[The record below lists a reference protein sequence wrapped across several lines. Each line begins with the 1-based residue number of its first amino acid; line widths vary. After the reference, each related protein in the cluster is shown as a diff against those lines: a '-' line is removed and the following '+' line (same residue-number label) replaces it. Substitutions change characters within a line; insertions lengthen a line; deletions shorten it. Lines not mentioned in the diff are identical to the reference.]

1 MRHGPWAALQQRWK
15 RSQQRWKRSQQRWKR
30 SQWRKRLGTI
40 RNLRRENHKDKALQG
55 FQKFIMPDEGESDEK
70 KKEVL
75 DLVDEQKKPSRRE
88 RQREKAAGQKT
99 VQDKKDE
106 ALDILDEDEQKKAA
120 VRKTEKSGKK
130 QLPSISKLTDDQQDP
145 DFVVGGGSA
154 EAPEEVDESE
164 EGGVVEGNTISIK
177 PPIIVS
183 VLAEM
188 MGLKPFEIM
197 KDLIALEVFVAPN
210 QAIEPEVAEK
220 VCEQHGFVFEREKRE
235 KGGGVHKVEEVIE
248 EPEPEEDEP
257 AEKLELRAPIIT
269 FMGHVDHGK
278 TSLLDYIRKSKVVD
292 GEAGGI
298 TQHIGAYRV
307 EHEGHPITFIDTP
320 GHAIFTEMRARG
332 ADVTDIVVLV
342 VAADDGIM
350 PQTKE
355 AISHAKAADKTII
368 VAVNKCDVVGADP
381 MKVRTQL
388 MEHDL
393 MSTDLGGKTETVEV
407 SAITGQGMNELAE
420 LMALQAE
427 VLELRANP
435 AANARA
441 AVIEAKIQPGKGPTA
456 TVVVEAGTLKV
467 GTPFICGPYAGKV
480 KSLFNDRNEQVKEA
494 GPATPVEVLGFAEL
508 PNVGDELVAMENER
522 AAKKLSDERQLELR
536 QERLERPKKSR
547 MEDMMALV
555 QGGQKVE
562 LKLILKCDVQ
572 GSVEAIRGAIGD
584 VESDKVDV
592 NFIHAAAGSISESDI
607 LLASS
612 SDAVVLGF
620 NVKVESNAVKAAKR
634 EGVQVKLYSIVYELI
649 DQVRDAMLGML
660 EPELRE
666 NILGHAEVKQ
676 VFKVKRGR
684 AAGCL
689 ISDGKVTR
697 TAHARVVRDGTPVF
711 DGKMSTLRR
720 IQDDVEEVKQGIE
733 CGIRLGEFNEYEV
746 GDVIECYELEKI
758 EQTL

>member
-1 MRHGPWAALQQRWK
+1 
-15 RSQQRWKRSQQRWKR
+15 
-30 SQWRKRLGTI
+30 
-40 RNLRRENHKDKALQG
+40 
-55 FQKFIMPDEGESDEK
+55 MPDNGDSDK

-75 DLVDEQKKPSRRE
+75 DLVDGPKKPSRRE
-88 RQREKAAGQKT
+88 RQRAQASEQKT
-99 VQDKKDE
+99 VQDRKDE
-106 ALDILDEDEQKKAA
+106 ALDILDEDEQKKTT

-130 QLPSISKLTDDQQDP
+130 QLPSISKLVEEEDG
-145 DFVVGGGSA
+145 DFV
-154 EAPEEVDESE
+154 APIDPNGAGEEVKVADDA
-164 EGGVVEGNTISIK
+164 GIVEGNTISIK

-210 QAIEPEVAEK
+210 QAIEPEIAEK

-278 TSLLDYIRKSKVVD
+278 TSLLDYLRKSKVVD

-307 EHEGHPITFIDTP
+307 EHGGHPITFIDTP

-355 AISHAKAADKTII
+355 AISHAKAAGKTII
-368 VAVNKCDVVGADP
+368 VAINKCDVTGADP
-381 MKVRTQL
+381 MRVKTQL

-393 MSTDLGGKTETVEV
+393 MSADLGGKTEVVEV
-407 SAITGQGMNELAE
+407 SAITGQGMDELAE

-427 VLELRANP
+427 VLELKANP
-435 AANARA
+435 EANARA

-456 TVVVEAGTLKV
+456 TVVVEAGTLRV

-480 KSLFNDRNEQVKEA
+480 KLLLDDRGEKVKEA

-536 QERLERPKKSR
+536 QSRLERPKKSR
-547 MEDMMALV
+547 MEDMLARV

-562 LKLILKCDVQ
+562 LKIILKCDVQ

-612 SDAVVLGF
+612 ADAVVLGF
-620 NVKVESNAVKAAKR
+620 NIKVESNAVKAAKR

-649 DQVRDAMLGML
+649 DQVKDAMLGLL

-666 NILGHAEVKQ
+666 KVLGHAEVKQ

-689 ISDGKVTR
+689 VADGKVTR
-697 TAHARVVRDGTPVF
+697 TAHARVMRDGTPVF

-733 CGIRLGEFNEYEV
+733 CGIRLGEFNEYEE

-758 EQTL
+758 DQTL

>member
-1 MRHGPWAALQQRWK
+1 
-15 RSQQRWKRSQQRWKR
+15 
-30 SQWRKRLGTI
+30 
-40 RNLRRENHKDKALQG
+40 
-55 FQKFIMPDEGESDEK
+55 MPDKGDSDK

-75 DLVDEQKKPSRRE
+75 DLVDEQKKLSRRE
-88 RQREKAAGQKT
+88 RQRVKAAEQKT

-106 ALDILDEDEQKKAA
+106 ALDIIDEDEQKKAAA
-120 VRKTEKSGKK
+120 VRKTEKSGKT
-130 QLPSISKLTDDQQDP
+130 QLPSISKLTDEAPDP
-145 DFVVGGGSA
+145 DFVVSG
-154 EAPEEVDESE
+154 EPSE
-164 EGGVVEGNTISIK
+164 EGEAEEEMGVVEGNTISIK

-197 KDLIALEVFVAPN
+197 KDLIQLEVFVAPN
-210 QAIEPEVAEK
+210 QAIEPEVAEN

-248 EPEPEEDEP
+248 EPEPEEHEP

-278 TSLLDYIRKSKVVD
+278 TSLLDYVRKSKVVD

-350 PQTKE
+350 PQTRE
-355 AISHAKAADKTII
+355 AISHAKAAGKTII
-368 VAVNKCDVVGADP
+368 VAINKCDVAGAEP
-381 MKVRTQL
+381 MKVKTQL
-388 MEHDL
+388 MEEDL

-407 SAITGQGMNELAE
+407 SAITGQGMDELAE

-427 VLELRANP
+427 VLELKANP
-435 AANARA
+435 EANARA
-441 AVIEAKIQPGKGPTA
+441 AVIEAKVQPGKGPTA
-456 TVVVEAGTLKV
+456 TVIVETGTLQV

-480 KSLFNDRNEQVKEA
+480 KSLLNDRNEQVQEA
-494 GPATPVEVLGFAEL
+494 GPAIPVEVLGFAEL

-522 AAKKLSDERQLELR
+522 AAKKLSDERQLERR

-547 MEDMMALV
+547 MEDMLALV
-555 QGGQKVE
+555 EGGQNVE

-572 GSVEAIRGAIGD
+572 GSVEAIKGAIGD

-634 EGVQVKLYSIVYELI
+634 EGVQIKLYSIVYELI
-649 DQVRDAMLGML
+649 DQVKDAMLGLL

-676 VFKVKRGR
+676 IFKVKRGR

-689 ISDGKVTR
+689 VADGKVTR
-697 TAHARVVRDGTPVF
+697 TAHARVLRDGTPVF

-720 IQDDVEEVKQGIE
+720 IHDDVEDVKQGIE

-758 EQTL
+758 DQTL